1 MRHTWRGAA
10 LGGLGNWRSF
20 EGPALFEKFAEEQQG
35 NREDQD
41 EDGNCSAEWPIEC
54 RAEEGCTTL
63 AIMMPEGPPT
73 RRGARKSPRDRTKAN
88 VAPASKPGMESGR
101 ITRRNVC
108 VEPAPRSCEA
118 STSGRGMCSSAA

>member
-54 RAEEGCTTL
+54 RAAEGLHDVGDHDAGRAADKKGREEV
-63 AIMMPEGPPT
+63 AEGQDE
-73 RRGARKSPRDRTKAN
+73 RKSSSGGQAGHGEWKKHSQKCLRGERRDGRQSLDSRPGY
-88 VAPASKPGMESGR
+88 VAE
-101 ITRRNVC
+101 V
-108 VEPAPRSCEA
+108 
-118 STSGRGMCSSAA
+118 